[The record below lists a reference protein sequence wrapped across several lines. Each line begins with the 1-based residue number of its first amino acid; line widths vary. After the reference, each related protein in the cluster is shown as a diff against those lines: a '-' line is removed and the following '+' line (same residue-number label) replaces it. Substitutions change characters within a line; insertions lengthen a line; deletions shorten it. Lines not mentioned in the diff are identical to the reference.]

1 MTPHNC
7 TSQRT
12 NNFVVYCCLVIDVI
26 FVVVYYCHNWC
37 CLCYCLLLSY
47 NKQCTCLVTV
57 SESPV
62 LLYFPLNTLWWA
74 NYQMKI
80 LNQSLIRSY
89 HQLHAQWPQNVDMV
103 LPWWSFNLHTLSLC
117 TPACMDK
124 KPHLFLIGAWLAEHT
139 RKGPCTLNMQNLL
152 ISTQEWPKT
161 VLWRGL
167 K

>member
-1 MTPHNC
+1 MELG
-7 TSQRT
+7 ST

-26 FVVVYYCHNWC
+26 CVVVYYCHNWC

-47 NKQCTCLVTV
+47 YNQCTCLVTV

-62 LLYFPLNTLWWA
+62 FLSFPLNTLWWA

-103 LPWWSFNLHTLSLC
+103 LPWWICTHCHYALLLAWIRNLIC
-117 TPACMDK
+117 
-124 KPHLFLIGAWLAEHT
+124 FGAWLAEHNT
-139 RKGPCTLNMQNLL
+139 KGPCMHFKHAELAN
-152 ISTQEWPKT
+152 
-161 VLWRGL
+161 
-167 K
+167 